1 MLLDTYNRS
10 RRPYL
15 FAVAVFSIVALVA
28 LSETRAQSPS
38 EKYFT
43 NTELIDQS
51 GRKLRFYEDVL
62 KGKVVV
68 INPFHTTC
76 KSTVPVMNGNI
87 QKIGDAFPANLGK
100 DLFFVSITVD
110 AETDTPSAINA
121 YAKQVKAKPGWLFLT
136 GTKDNVSIVLKKL
149 GLYVEDKE
157 SHSTLL
163 LIGNDSTGLWKK
175 ALGLAKSD
183 ELIPIVRTVLEDKK
197 KS

>member
-1 MLLDTYNRS
+1 MLLDTYTRS
-10 RRPYL
+10 RCPYP
-15 FAVAVFSIVALVA
+15 FVVAIFSIAALA
-28 LSETRAQSPS
+28 AAFETPAQSA

-51 GRKLRFYEDVL
+51 GRKLRFYDDVL

-87 QKIGDAFPANLGK
+87 QKIGDAFPANLSK
-100 DLFFVSITVD
+100 NLFFVSITVD

-175 ALGLAKSD
+175 AFGLAKSD
-183 ELIPIVRTVLEDKK
+183 DLIPIVRSVLEDKEK
-197 KS
+197 R